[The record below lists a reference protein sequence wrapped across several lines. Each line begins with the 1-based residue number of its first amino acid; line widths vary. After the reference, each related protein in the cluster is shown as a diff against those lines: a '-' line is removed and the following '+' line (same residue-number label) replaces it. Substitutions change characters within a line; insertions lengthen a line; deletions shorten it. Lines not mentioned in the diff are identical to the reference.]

1 MTRASK
7 PRPTTRLRR
16 TLGAASGVVVLG
28 AGAIL
33 AVSAGAN
40 PSVGALS
47 PGSPPAVDVP
57 VGQTTGVCPG
67 PAQLLQS
74 TPVQG
79 DPQFSPA
86 SKTASNRLTAAVI
99 GEPSGAMP
107 ASSIAEVNGSVLQKV
122 SEGQN
127 APAAPPASRPAA
139 IASRST
145 AAPSLLTASA
155 LEGRP
160 ASAAA
165 MFQYSASD
173 GDLRGLA
180 AGSCAVPANDL
191 WIAGASTLVGRTSVL
206 YLTNASSTP
215 SSVDLDFYGDQAV
228 PQAPAGS
235 RGIQIPPGT
244 TKSFV
249 LGGFVPGQRNL
260 SVHVRSSGGPVA
272 GVVQQSTLRGL
283 TPGGVDFLTPVATP
297 GTRQVVSG
305 VELQDPAAARNL
317 ATGSGFDDAT
327 AALQVTVPGATDA
340 VVQVRVLG
348 PNGPVTLPVGAVFT
362 AKAGSVTEIP
372 LAGLPA
378 GKYTV
383 SASSDVSLT
392 ASVRSVK
399 GLKSTEALDF
409 AVSGAQPRLG
419 DGHVVPVGDGASP
432 TLVFGVPDGHA
443 KISAVPITA
452 DGAFHAPVGL
462 DVAGGT
468 TATLAVPDKVDG
480 AKPVAY
486 SVSASGDPAYGAVLL
501 EAAQGNGIAVASI
514 LPAAGGRQ
522 AVSVTLGY

>member
-7 PRPTTRLRR
+7 PGTTRRLRR
-16 TLGAASGVVVLG
+16 ALGAAAGVVVLG
-28 AGAIL
+28 AGTVL
-33 AVSAGAN
+33 AVSAGTIPTSA
-40 PSVGALS
+40 ALS
-47 PGSPPAVDVP
+47 PGTPPAVDVP
-57 VGQTTGVCPG
+57 VGQTVGVCPG

-86 SKTASNRLTAAVI
+86 SKTATNRLTAAVI
-99 GEPSGAMP
+99 GEASGAMP
-107 ASSIAEVNGSVLQKV
+107 ASSLAGVNGSLLQKV
-122 SEGQN
+122 SDGQN

-145 AAPSLLTASA
+145 NGPALLNASA

-160 ASAAA
+160 ASSAALY
-165 MFQYSASD
+165 QYSATD
-173 GDLRGLA
+173 GDLRGVA
-180 AGSCAVPANDL
+180 AASCASPANDL
-191 WIAGASTLVGRTSVL
+191 WFTGASTLVGRTSVM
-206 YLTNASSTP
+206 YLTNASTTP
-215 SSVDLDFYGDQAV
+215 ATVNLDFYGDQAI

-235 RGIQIPPGT
+235 RSIQIPPGT

-249 LGGFVPGQRNL
+249 LGGFVPSQRNL
-260 SVHVRSSGGPVA
+260 SVHVRSSGGPVS
-272 GVVQQSTLRGL
+272 GVIQQSTLRGL
-283 TPGGVDFLTPVATP
+283 TPGGVDFLTPVASP
-297 GTRQVVSG
+297 GTRQVVTA
-305 VELQDPAAARNL
+305 VELQEPVAARNL
-317 ATGSGFDDAT
+317 AAGSGFEDAS
-327 AALQVTVPGATDA
+327 AALQVTVPGAADA
-340 VVQVRVLG
+340 VVQVRVFG
-348 PNGPVTLPVGAVFT
+348 PSGPVTLPAGAVFT
-362 AKAGSVTEIP
+362 AKAGTVTEIP

-378 GKYTV
+378 GKYSV
-383 SASSDVSLT
+383 AASSDVSFA

-399 GLKSTEALDF
+399 GLKSSDPLDF
-409 AVSGAQPRLG
+409 AISGAQGRLG
-419 DGHVVPVGDGASP
+419 DGHVVPVGDGATP

-452 DGAFHAPVGL
+452 DGAFHAPVAL

-522 AVSVTLGY
+522 SVAVTLGY